1 MIGVAVVAGIALL
14 VALTR
19 RRKDEPEPRSLV
31 ERQQLLVA
39 ALGGWMAQ
47 GWVVESQGTAEAILA
62 RGDERRRFW
71 VDENG
76 VLLQEALQPGGP
88 PAAGA
93 SGGPAP
99 PEPPGAGPEGPEEPP
114 VTPPQG

>member
-1 MIGVAVVAGIALL
+1 
-14 VALTR
+14 
-19 RRKDEPEPRSLV
+19 
-31 ERQQLLVA
+31 
-39 ALGGWMAQ
+39 MAQ

-62 RGDERRRFW
+62 RGGERRRFW

-88 PAAGA
+88 PAAGG

-99 PEPPGAGPEGPEEPP
+99 PEPPGAGPQGPEEPP
-114 VTPPQG
+114 VTPQG